1 MRSADGRVWVEDSV
15 AASNPV
21 TGKELR
27 DQFESDVSTLTFGLV
42 RMRGSSMVLGPLEI
56 LRFGRPK
63 MTRTGVDWPVVGGL
77 AAGTGGGHW
86 SISASGGRLV
96 ASLEGYT
103 PRLPVPLYA
112 LTQLPIHHLVMR
124 LHLLRARGRVPSPGV
139 PAAPT
144 RRIAAGAMDVG
155 LCAGLALLAGR
166 RRRVAAFVGLAIGYH
181 VACWSSSGRTAGG
194 LIAGQRVVSVDG
206 SRASVGQSLVRLL
219 ALPLAALRLRAVH
232 DEIAGTEVISD

>member
-1 MRSADGRVWVEDSV
+1 MWVEDSV

-27 DQFESDVSTLTFGLV
+27 DQFLSDVATLTFGLV

-63 MTRTGVDWPVVGGL
+63 MTRTAVDWPVEGGL
-77 AAGTGGGHW
+77 AARTAGGHW
-86 SISASGGRLV
+86 SIRASGGRLV
-96 ASLEGYT
+96 ASLEGYA
-103 PRLPVPLYA
+103 PRLPRFIYA

-144 RRIAAGAMDVG
+144 RRIAAGAIDVG
-155 LCAGLALLAGR
+155 LCAAVALLAGR
-166 RRRVAAFVGLAIGYH
+166 RRRVAAFAGLAIGYH
-181 VACWSSSGRTAGG
+181 VACWSSSGRTVGG

-219 ALPLAALRLRAVH
+219 ALPVAALRLRAVH
-232 DEIAGTEVISD
+232 DEIAGTEVIST